1 VAAEGLSASGAAI
14 IFSILT
20 MIKAAT
26 LFLPEIADKHVVP
39 AIPKTER
46 MIPLDDTIAQCAALV
61 VDPNP
66 TSRSILTCQLRD
78 LGIGTVVQ
86 CGQISD
92 ARRRLEVRPFDF
104 VLCEMDFPGAG
115 RSGQELIEDLRRN
128 QLLPLA
134 TIFVMVS
141 GESTYARVAE
151 VAESALDSYLIKPY
165 TANSLEKRLRHARHR
180 KQTLHAIFEAI
191 EADDLETAAALC
203 LRRFE
208 GRSRYWL
215 YAARLGAELLLRLER
230 HEEASV
236 LFESIVAS
244 QALPW
249 ARLGIARAQLAA
261 NEVTQA
267 KRTLESLIA
276 EQPSYADAYD
286 VMGRVQVEQGNL
298 TEALEIY
305 AKAADT
311 TPGSISRQQKLGML
325 AFYMGDTKAA
335 TLALNRAMA
344 MGKNSR
350 MFDFQS
356 IVLLA
361 FTQFLARD
369 SKGLHR
375 CVADLTAAQQRIP
388 NSRRLARF
396 VEVVEVLSLM
406 SQRQVGAVVA
416 RTREMARELR
426 HDSFDVEAA
435 CNMLSLIS
443 QLTAAEIKLPD
454 AESWVDQ
461 LALRFCTS
469 KGYCEL
475 LARTASVHPPF
486 ADRVRLGHGQISQ
499 LIQQSMM
506 HSVTGDPATAVKALR
521 SHAES
526 TLNMRIIEAARA
538 MLQRHEEKIEGAT
551 QLCGHTEAM
560 QRRYGSSA
568 EMPRLGA
575 EVGRQ
580 AGGLS
585 MRGAKTFDESDR
597 PNGVEVD
604 SPG

>member
-1 VAAEGLSASGAAI
+1 
-14 IFSILT
+14 
-20 MIKAAT
+20 
-26 LFLPEIADKHVVP
+26 
-39 AIPKTER
+39 
-46 MIPLDDTIAQCAALV
+46 MIPLDDSIAKSTALV

-92 ARRRLEVRPFDF
+92 ARRRLEIRPFDF
-104 VLCEMDFPGAG
+104 VLCEMDFPGVG

-128 QLLPLA
+128 QLLPLS

-151 VAESALDSYLIKPY
+151 VAESALDSYLLKPY
-165 TANSLEKRLRHARHR
+165 TANALEKRLQHARHR
-180 KQTLHAIFEAI
+180 KQTLHTIFQAI
-191 EADDLETAAALC
+191 EADDLDTAAALC
-203 LRRFE
+203 LKRFANR
-208 GRSRYWL
+208 GRYWL

-230 HEEASV
+230 HQEASV

-261 NEVTQA
+261 KEVTQA
-267 KRTLESLIA
+267 TRTLESLIA

-305 AKAADT
+305 AKAAES

-335 TLALNRAMA
+335 TLALSRAVA

-350 MFDFQS
+350 MLDFQS
-356 IVLLA
+356 VVLLA
-361 FTQFLARD
+361 FAQFLARD

-375 CVADLTAAQQRIP
+375 CVTDLTSAHQRIP

-396 VEVVEVLSLM
+396 VEIVEVLSLM

-416 RTREMARELR
+416 RTRDLAKELR

-443 QLTAAEIKLPD
+443 QLTAAEIRLPD
-454 AESWVDQ
+454 AEDWVDH

-469 KGYCEL
+469 KGFCEL
-475 LARTASVHPPF
+475 LARTASAHPPF
-486 ADRVRLGHGQISQ
+486 ADRVRLGHGQVSQ
-499 LIQQSMM
+499 MIQKSIM
-506 HSVTGDPATAVKALR
+506 HSVTGDPATAVKTLQ

-538 MLQRHEEKIEGAT
+538 MLQRHEEKIDGAK
-551 QLCGHTEAM
+551 QLAGDAEAM

-575 EVGRQ
+575 EAGRQ

-585 MRGAKTFDESDR
+585 MRGTKTFDEADR
-597 PNGVEVD
+597 QTGVEVD
-604 SPG
+604 AA